1 MSGVVRKVG
10 QCICPSVTP
19 VDLLVVAGEASGD
32 RHAADVVAAL
42 KARRPEL
49 RFFGMGGDRLK
60 AEGVELVH
68 GSHEIS
74 VMGITEVLPKIPRIL
89 TVLKELA
96 ATARERKPA
105 AAVLVDVPDFN
116 LRLAKRLKALG
127 VPVAWYI
134 SPMVWAW
141 RPGRVKAIA
150 ARVDRMM
157 CILPFEEDFYRGT
170 GVAARYVGNP
180 VIEQVPAAAEP
191 AHFRRALGLPVEG
204 RYLALLPGSRRS
216 EIARILPALAGAAR
230 LIDAPVIVP
239 IAPGLDREPIARA
252 FEGVR
257 AHFVDGRAAEVV
269 GASDVAVVASG
280 TATLEA
286 GLMRRPLV
294 VVYRLAPVS
303 YLVGR
308 AMVKLPHFSLVNL
321 LAGRGVVPELL
332 QGELTPEAIAKQVAE
347 LWSGPARDAQLTGLD
362 EVRAKLG
369 GPGAAGRAADAVL
382 ELVTARR

>member
-1 MSGVVRKVG
+1 
-10 QCICPSVTP
+10 

-42 KARRPEL
+42 KARAPAL
-49 RFFGMGGDRLK
+49 RFFGMGGDALK
-60 AEGVELVH
+60 ARGVELVH
-68 GSHEIS
+68 GAHEIS

-89 TVLKELA
+89 TVLSDLA
-96 ATARERKPA
+96 AAARARRPA
-105 AAVLVDVPDFN
+105 AALLVDVPDFN

-127 VPVAWYI
+127 IPVAWYI

-157 CILPFEEDFYRGT
+157 CILPFEEAFYRGT

-180 VIEQVPAAAEP
+180 VVEQVPAPAEP
-191 AHFRRALGLPVEG
+191 AHFRRALGLPAEG

-216 EIARILPALAGAAR
+216 EISRILPALASAAR
-230 LIDAPVIVP
+230 RIDVPVVVP
-239 IAPGLDREPIARA
+239 VAPGLDRAAIALA

-257 AHFVDGRAAEVV
+257 AHFVDGRAAEAV
-269 GASDVAVVASG
+269 GASDIAVVASG

-286 GLMRRPLV
+286 GLMQRPLV

-303 YLVGR
+303 YLVGK

-332 QGELTPEAIAKQVAE
+332 QAELTPEAVARHVGE
-347 LWSGPARDAQLTGLD
+347 LWSGPAREAQLQGLE

-369 GPGAAGRAADAVL
+369 GAGAAGRAADTVL
-382 ELVTARR
+382 ELLGLTSR

>member
-1 MSGVVRKVG
+1 MY
-10 QCICPSVTP
+10 TP
-19 VDLLVVAGEASGD
+19 LLEMDLLVVAGEASGD

-49 RFFGMGGDRLK
+49 RFFGMGGERL
-60 AEGVELVH
+60 AAAGVELVH

-89 TVLKELA
+89 TVLADLA
-96 ATARERKPA
+96 RA
-105 AAVLVDVPDFN
+105 AAERRPVAALLVDVPDFN
-116 LRLAKRLKALG
+116 LRLAKRLRVLG

-150 ARVDRMM
+150 ARVDRML
-157 CILPFEEDFYRGT
+157 CILPFEEEFYRGT

-180 VIEQVPAAAEP
+180 VVEQVPAPAEP
-191 AHFRRALGLPVEG
+191 ASFRRALGLPVEG

-216 EIARILPALAGAAR
+216 EISRILPTLVEAAKK
-230 LIDAPVIVP
+230 LGEPVIVP
-239 IAPGLDREPIARA
+239 MAPGLDRAAIVEA
-252 FEGVR
+252 FAGVR

-286 GLMRRPLV
+286 GLMQRPLV
-294 VVYRLAPVS
+294 VVYRVAPVS

-308 AMVKLPHFSLVNL
+308 AMVKLEHFSLVNL

-332 QGELTPEAIAKQVAE
+332 QRGFTAEAVARHVGE
-347 LWSGPARDAQLTGLD
+347 LWSGPARVAQLRGLA

-382 ELVTARR
+382 ELLPPSPAQHVKSR